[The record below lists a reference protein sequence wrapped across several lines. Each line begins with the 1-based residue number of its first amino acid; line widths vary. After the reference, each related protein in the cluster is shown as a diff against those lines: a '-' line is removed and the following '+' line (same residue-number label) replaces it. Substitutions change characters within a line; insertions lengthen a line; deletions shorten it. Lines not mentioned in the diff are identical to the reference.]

1 MIRAVVTDGAHH
13 EVVVV
18 GGGQAG
24 LALSYH
30 LVAAGVDHVVLERD
44 TVAHEWRDGRWDA
57 FTLVTPNWHCRLPG
71 YAYDGPDPDGFMGRD
86 EVHAWVRRYADTFDA
101 PVAEGVAVTGLVPRD
116 GGGFRVTTTAG
127 TLTADAVVAAVGG
140 YHTPVVPPWAADLPE
155 HVVQIHSH
163 RYRHPDGL
171 PDGPVL
177 VVGTGQSGTQIAE
190 DLLLAGR
197 EVHLAAGRAPRVA
210 RRYRGKDCM
219 TWLAEMGVYDL
230 PVATRGLAKRESTN
244 HYVTGRGGGRDI
256 DLRDFARRGMH
267 LYGRATGVDLA
278 GAPAVTFAPTLTADL
293 DHADSVAESIKDDI
307 DRYVAAHGIDAP
319 HEDRYVPVW
328 RPDTEP
334 ERLPLDRVASVVW
347 SVGFRADWSWLG
359 TLGEQVLDAHGHP
372 RHVRGLSPV
381 ADLAFLGLPW
391 LHTWGSGR
399 FHGVAADAEHLAGAL
414 LARRADGTWAGPEPE
429 LVGAPAGV

>member
-1 MIRAVVTDGAHH
+1 MIRAGVVDGAHH

-24 LALSYH
+24 LSLSHH
-30 LVAAGVDHVVLERD
+30 LVAAGVDHLVLERD

-71 YAYDGPDPDGFMGRD
+71 YPYDGPDPDGFMKRD
-86 EVHAWVRRYADTFDA
+86 EVYAWVRRYADSFDA
-101 PVAEGVAVTGLVPRD
+101 PVAEGVAVTHLAPRESA
-116 GGGFRVTTTAG
+116 GFVVTTTAG
-127 TLTADAVVAAVGG
+127 TITADAVVAAVGG
-140 YHTPVVPPWAADLPE
+140 YHRPVVPAWASGLPDRIA
-155 HVVQIHSH
+155 QIHSH
-163 RYRHPDGL
+163 TYRNADQL

-190 DLLLAGR
+190 DLFLAGR

-219 TWLAEMGVYDL
+219 TWLAEMGVYDI

-244 HYVTGRGGGRDI
+244 HYVTGRDGGRDI

-267 LYGRATGVDLA
+267 LYGRATGVEVG
-278 GAPAVTFAPTLTADL
+278 GAITFAPTLEADL
-293 DHADSVAESIKDDI
+293 DHADSVAESIKNDI
-307 DRYVAAHGIDAP
+307 DRYIDAHGIDAP
-319 HEDRYVPVW
+319 HEERYAPVW
-328 RPDTEP
+328 RPPTQP
-334 ERLPLDRVASVVW
+334 ERLPLDEIGAVVW

-359 TLGEQVLDAHGHP
+359 PHAPDVLDEEGHP

-381 ADLAFLGLPW
+381 PGLAFLGLPW

-399 FHGVAADAEHLAGAL
+399 FHGVADDAAHLAGAL
-414 LARRADGTWAGPEPE
+414 ATHRLAGAWEGPTVALATAAAG
-429 LVGAPAGV
+429 GA